1 MFCHRTQEFL
11 AEKEIAFEN
20 RDITADPIALVHLVT
35 IKCPI
40 SHLHGRLRGWEIGN
54 RLGEIWILFSDELY
68 LEALQKLGYMTTPV
82 TVIDGEVV
90 VGFDRSKLERL
101 LGVA

>member
-11 AEKEIAFEN
+11 AAKGITLEN
-20 RDITADPIALVHLVT
+20 RDITADPKAL
-35 IKCPI
+35 
-40 SHLHGRLRGWEIGN
+40 E
-54 RLGEIWILFSDELY
+54 EL
-68 LEALQKLGYMTTPV
+68 EKLGYMTTPV

-101 LGVA
+101 LGLA

>member
-11 AEKEIAFEN
+11 AEKGIAFEN
-20 RDITADPIALVHLVT
+20 RDITADPKAL
-35 IKCPI
+35 
-40 SHLHGRLRGWEIGN
+40 E
-54 RLGEIWILFSDELY
+54 E
-68 LEALQKLGYMTTPV
+68 LQKLGYMTTPV
-82 TVIDGEVV
+82 IVIDSEVV

>member
-11 AEKEIAFEN
+11 AEKGIAFEN
-20 RDITADPIALVHLVT
+20 RDITADPKAL
-35 IKCPI
+35 
-40 SHLHGRLRGWEIGN
+40 E
-54 RLGEIWILFSDELY
+54 E
-68 LEALQKLGYMTTPV
+68 LQKLGYMTTPV

>member
-20 RDITADPIALVHLVT
+20 RDITADPIA
-35 IKCPI
+35 
-40 SHLHGRLRGWEIGN
+40 
-54 RLGEIWILFSDELY
+54 

>member
-20 RDITADPIALVHLVT
+20 RDITADPKAL
-35 IKCPI
+35 
-40 SHLHGRLRGWEIGN
+40 E
-54 RLGEIWILFSDELY
+54 E
-68 LEALQKLGYMTTPV
+68 LQKLGYMTTPV

>member
-11 AEKEIAFEN
+11 AAKGIAFEN
-20 RDITADPIALVHLVT
+20 RDVTVDPQALE
-35 IKCPI
+35 
-40 SHLHGRLRGWEIGN
+40 EI
-54 RLGEIWILFSDELY
+54 E
-68 LEALQKLGYMTTPV
+68 KLGYMTTPV

-101 LGVA
+101 LGLA